1 MRSTLRT
8 VLSITFAA
16 SLLAPAACLA
26 ESHSQGAKAK
36 SGGANPVV
44 LMETSKGDIKIEL
57 DKQRAP
63 ITVENFL
70 NYVDQKFYD
79 GLIFHRVISG
89 FMIQGGGFSE
99 DMEQKPPMAPIKLES
114 QNGLQNKRGTIAMA
128 RTNDPH
134 SATNQFFINTKSN
147 SFLDHKD
154 KSMRGWG
161 YTVFGV
167 VISGMDVMDRIANL
181 KTGAGGP
188 FMQDVPQEPIVILKM
203 SEIKPE
209 PEKQEASKPKAETQK
224 K

>member
-1 MRSTLRT
+1 MRSTLRAA
-8 VLSITFAA
+8 LSITFAA

-26 ESHSQGAKAK
+26 ESHTQGAKAK

-57 DKQRAP
+57 DKQLAP

-89 FMIQGGGFSE
+89 FMIQGGGFSQ

-128 RTNDPH
+128 RTNVPD
-134 SATNQFFINTKSN
+134 SATAQFFINVADNMRS
-147 SFLDHKD
+147 LDYK
-154 KSMRGWG
+154 KRATPNG
-161 YTVFGV
+161 YAVFGK
-167 VISGMDVMDRIANL
+167 VIEGMDVVDEIKAV
-181 KTGAGGP
+181 KTTKVGRHG
-188 FMQDVPQEPIVILKM
+188 DVPATPVI
-203 SEIKPE
+203 IK
-209 PEKQEASKPKAETQK
+209 SVRRINAE
-224 K
+224 